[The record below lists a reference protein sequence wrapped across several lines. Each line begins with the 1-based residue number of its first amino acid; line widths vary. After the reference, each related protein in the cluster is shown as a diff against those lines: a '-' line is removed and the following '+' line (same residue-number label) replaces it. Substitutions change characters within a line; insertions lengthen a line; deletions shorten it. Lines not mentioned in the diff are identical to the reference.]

1 MCTLLLLLILI
12 FNTCGRITYWFFQLK
27 KNRKRTTHHPACGG
41 VPLPFCYAKWDDKDL
56 PPPYGGSPSSRKRQD
71 GEASRF
77 INFIYNLLCPFNYA
91 LRIMNYALSIG
102 IDATALRVRS
112 ARLPSRYS

>member
-1 MCTLLLLLILI
+1 LLLLILI

-71 GEASRF
+71 GEASRYLNLYF
-77 INFIYNLLCPFNYA
+77 I
-91 LRIMNYALSIG
+91 IG
-102 IDATALRVRS
+102 FAPIILHSAFCILHLQSARS
-112 ARLPSRYS
+112 AP